1 MKKNKTKAMAMA
13 TITALTMCVT
23 STTSAYAGYF
33 PDNTWQATK
42 FNDLFDKYPIMID
55 AWKAYEKDPINV
67 EFMYRYTEEKG
78 LFELGGRPVVNGQYA
93 DGNTNY
99 VPSYSTTEDNRY
111 VYETYTMVDE
121 TGITEDYIKT
131 KIAAFKLQY
140 PKYTTWTNDNYYSTI
155 YTGIKDETSLFAGP
169 KAGWGCAG
177 FSGLMYDFI
186 YQDISTAGN
195 NGKVYLYN
203 YYNEILFNGN
213 TNFNTYEYKVGDE
226 IRIGNISDGII
237 NASNNQTYSGTHT
250 IVITDINRE
259 TGIITYS
266 EGNTNGQIWHDS
278 TITVS
283 DLRAKTVSVLS
294 AFKNVPQEAVVT
306 PEVNAPVTTPTT
318 PEQYITVGG
327 VQVTM
332 SDLLAALQSL
342 Q

>member
-33 PDNTWQATK
+33 PDNTSNATRL
-42 FNDLFDKYPIMID
+42 NDLFAKYPIMIE
-55 AWKAYEKDPINV
+55 AYEAWEADPVNV
-67 EFMYRYTEEKG
+67 KFIYKANDGILTM
-78 LFELGGRPVVNGQYA
+78 LCNRPVVNGQYA

-99 VPSYSTTEDNRY
+99 ETVYSTTEDNRY

-140 PKYTTWTNDNYYSTI
+140 PKHTTWNDNNYYSTI